1 MKAQSK
7 IILPVLLAWSLLGA
21 ATVHGESE
29 TRPPVPIFKPI
40 VTSPWEA
47 SGYGLEP
54 EVKVQVE
61 VDELGRVASV
71 EVLEIEPSTDF
82 DEAFRRKVVETIGS
96 WRYAPALEEG
106 VAVPQTLEWSIQFSS
121 STDDEEEPPPRRSRG
136 SRTLALLAL
145 DDAGSARARIF
156 ERPLE
161 ERKRILDELGKL
173 AMARMPADRLRRT
186 ETARFVVLSDAPSL
200 EAAETLANNLEATYQ
215 ALDELFEPYLHLQP
229 EPYKIVVALFR
240 HRATYDAFAA
250 EIRAPRANGLYRAPG
265 FITAHLEVRTPE
277 WVMQLLL
284 HEATHAYV
292 DRHLRRRGAG
302 FPFWLNE
309 GLAEYVALSQIKRG
323 KLVPGKKVGSRFAIG
338 NSLSA
343 RQKQISGWTL
353 RRSKKL
359 LEESEDFSFEE
370 VLEADYS
377 CYRAPQVEAHYRAA
391 WLAVHFLRHGEDPW
405 AENLFPQMLLYAAEG
420 YPSRQVVE
428 EVYGMGLDEL
438 EKRFERYVEKL

>member
-1 MKAQSK
+1 MVAGS
-7 IILPVLLAWSLLGA
+7 ASA
-21 ATVHGESE
+21 EAE

-71 EVLEIEPSTDF
+71 EVLDIQPSTEF
-82 DEAFRRKVVETIGS
+82 DDAFQREVVETIGS
-96 WRYAPALEEG
+96 WRYAPALEDG
-106 VAVPQTLEWSIQFSS
+106 VAVARTLQWSIQFSS
-121 STDDEEEPPPRRSRG
+121 SSRDDDDPRPRRSRG

-161 ERKRILDELGKL
+161 ERRRILDELGKQ
-173 AMARMPADRLRRT
+173 AMSHMPPDRLRRT

-200 EAAETLANNLEATYQ
+200 EHAETLANNLEATYL
-215 ALDELFEPYLHLQP
+215 ALDELFRPYLHLQP

-240 HRATYDAFAA
+240 HRAAYDAFAA
-250 EIRAPRANGLYRAPG
+250 EIRAPRSNGLYRAPG
-265 FITAHLEVRTPE
+265 FITAHLEVQVPE

-343 RQKQISGWTL
+343 RQKQLSGWTL

-359 LEESEDFSFEE
+359 LAESEDFSFEE

-377 CYRAPQVEAHYRAA
+377 CYQGLQSEAHYRAA

-405 AENLFPQMLLYAAEG
+405 AEQLFPQMLLFTAEG

-428 EVYGMGLDEL
+428 EVYGMSLDEL
-438 EKRFERYVEKL
+438 GERFERYVEKL